1 MVQRLYRNTL
11 EFGRLAWR
19 VPIADRIQNDRA
31 VGQKE
36 KRQGKGRTIMTI
48 ETKFDEN
55 DFAYRKIYDK
65 QGLNVVDMFRCEI
78 CSIDV
83 EVVAGETYIYYNI
96 IDDNEDDYSKQI
108 AVWERDL
115 CNEEEYINW
124 LNEE

>member
-1 MVQRLYRNTL
+1 
-11 EFGRLAWR
+11 
-19 VPIADRIQNDRA
+19 
-31 VGQKE
+31 
-36 KRQGKGRTIMTI
+36 MTI

-124 LNEE
+124 LNEEQ

>member
-1 MVQRLYRNTL
+1 MVQRLYSDTL
-11 EFGRLAWR
+11 EF
-19 VPIADRIQNDRA
+19 DRIARTVSIANRVQNDRA

-36 KRQGKGRTIMTI
+36 KRKGKGWTIMTI

-83 EVVAGETYIYYNI
+83 EVVAGETYIYYI

>member
-78 CSIDV
+78 C
-83 EVVAGETYIYYNI
+83 N
-96 IDDNEDDYSKQI
+96 SKWI
-108 AVWERDL
+108 
-115 CNEEEYINW
+115 
-124 LNEE
+124 